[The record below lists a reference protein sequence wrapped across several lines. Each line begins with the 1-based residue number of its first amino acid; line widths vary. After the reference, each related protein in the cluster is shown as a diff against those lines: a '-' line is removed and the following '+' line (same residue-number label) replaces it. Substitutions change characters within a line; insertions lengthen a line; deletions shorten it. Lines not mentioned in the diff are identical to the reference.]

1 MDREFKYGDRVL
13 LKCKEGYF
21 KSGLGVYQCK
31 KGNRWSGGITC
42 SREFSLFRV
51 TVHTQSVLTRQ
62 TQSLRYLKTNARS
75 LGHNWAI
82 HELRVFTWHWY
93 TCMVLSAFQLRKT
106 NNKEKKRKDR
116 LSFLYAIDKKKRL
129 QERRKI
135 VGLVVHLFVEQGCT
149 LWKFNLPKALKNS
162 YSKITLDFFFT
173 FLLPGILHLIS
184 PALCLWQNHPAI

>member
-82 HELRVFTWHWY
+82 HELRVFTWHWC

-116 LSFLYAIDKKKRL
+116 LSFLYTIDKKKKVT
-129 QERRKI
+129 RKTENCWFSCPSFRWT
-135 VGLVVHLFVEQGCT
+135 GL
-149 LWKFNLPKALKNS
+149 
-162 YSKITLDFFFT
+162 YSLEI
-173 FLLPGILHLIS
+173 
-184 PALCLWQNHPAI
+184 